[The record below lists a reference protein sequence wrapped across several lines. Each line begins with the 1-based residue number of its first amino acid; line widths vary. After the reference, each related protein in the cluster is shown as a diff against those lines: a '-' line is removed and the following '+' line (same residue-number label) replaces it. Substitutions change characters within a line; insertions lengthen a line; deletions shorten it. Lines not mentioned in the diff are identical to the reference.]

1 MQTKFSVTHFSTDIT
16 EHFDEM
22 EGKIVTIAGRLMSKR
37 GMGKVSFC
45 DLQDKK
51 GRVQLYVRRDLVGED
66 EYAWFKKYDTGDIVG
81 VTGEV
86 FRTEKGQISVRASQ
100 VTLLVKALQP
110 LPEKF
115 HGLTDQET
123 RYRQRYVDLI
133 VNPDVKDTL
142 DVYKR
147 QGEYILVLGV
157 IADQFRGD
165 AHKAPLTLQA
175 VLLNGVGPDGIH
187 GQKGAAAGIPA
198 FQVSDGGLAV
208 LLPLH
213 HDILHG
219 APQGDFDGHGVLVGH
234 LQQPRHRAPDPREL
248 TPVMGLHHR
257 LDGFGIALIQ
267 LLHLREHVNPGC
279 QGIFFHGELH
289 HQIVGGGQLFL
300 PGLAAQLVAVDDIG
314 HLVPLFPGLGQLLAL
329 GLSVLC
335 LLYTSRCV

>member
-1 MQTKFSVTHFSTDIT
+1 MAEKQSNGNQKVSEQQVRREKLALLQEAGRDPFVQTKFSVTHFSADIT

-100 VTLLVKALQP
+100 VTLLAKALQP

-133 VNPDVKDTL
+133 VNPDVKDTF
-142 DVYKR
+142 VKR
-147 QGEYILVLGV
+147 SMIL
-157 IADQFRGD
+157 
-165 AHKAPLTLQA
+165 
-175 VLLNGVGPDGIH
+175 
-187 GQKGAAAGIPA
+187 
-198 FQVSDGGLAV
+198 
-208 LLPLH
+208 
-213 HDILHG
+213 
-219 APQGDFDGHGVLVGH
+219 
-234 LQQPRHRAPDPREL
+234 REL
-248 TPVMGLHHR
+248 R
-257 LDGFGIALIQ
+257 SYLDGKGFLEVDTPILTPFEIGASARPFITHHNSLDMDMV
-267 LLHLREHVNPGC
+267 LRIE
-279 QGIFFHGELH
+279 
-289 HQIVGGGQLFL
+289 
-300 PGLAAQLVAVDDIG
+300 
-314 HLVPLFPGLGQLLAL
+314 
-329 GLSVLC
+329 
-335 LLYTSRCV
+335 T